1 MSDSVHMSGR
11 TIAIFVILGVIVLIT
26 GPLYNVWRKELS
38 GKAQLRQAEWNKKV
52 LVEEAKAHKESAKL
66 LAEAEVERAK
76 GVAESN
82 EVIANGLKDN
92 EEYLKYL
99 YITTLKDLNT
109 QLIYVPTE
117 AGLPIL
123 EAKR

>member
-1 MSDSVHMSGR
+1 MKPMTKFLTQNVSLVVIGIIIVA
-11 TIAIFVILGVIVLIT
+11 IAL
-26 GPLYNVWRKELS
+26 PLYNVWSREMS
-38 GKAQLRQAEWNKKV
+38 GKAQLREAEWNKKV
-52 LVEEAKAHKESAKL
+52 LVEEAKAKQESAKL

-76 GVAESN
+76 GVAQSN
-82 EVIANGLKDN
+82 KIIAEGLRNN
-92 EEYLKYL
+92 EAYLKYL
-99 YITTLKDLNT
+99 YITTLKDLDT